1 MCLSVTI
8 SRYQVCYSVCD
19 DVVCICVCAM
29 NQIPAENSSNERHK
43 NAISQPASQ
52 PVEWGI

>member
-1 MCLSVTI
+1 
-8 SRYQVCYSVCD
+8 
-19 DVVCICVCAM
+19 M

-52 PVEWGI
+52 LNGEFKN